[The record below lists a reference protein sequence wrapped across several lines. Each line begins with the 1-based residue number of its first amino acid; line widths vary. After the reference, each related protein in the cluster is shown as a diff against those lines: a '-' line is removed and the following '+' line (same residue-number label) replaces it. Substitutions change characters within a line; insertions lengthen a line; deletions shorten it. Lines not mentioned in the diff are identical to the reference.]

1 MDLTPHNQLQQW
13 LILALGQMGGS
24 ASRAEALARIED
36 DFGLY
41 FTADDLDSPPS
52 RPFETKWRNRVS
64 WQRDRMVKDGLLL
77 PFEGYGTPWR
87 LSDDGRR
94 EYEALRH
101 ESSLDDPLVNF
112 RPKDSSDY
120 LAHVEGREMIKR
132 RSHEALIADF
142 GAWCISL
149 GFEADTTLHP
159 RDLVLRRPGEEWLVE
174 AKVLYM
180 GNATG
185 AVRAALAQVLMYRF
199 FLYQRRRPRL
209 LALFSEPV
217 GDAYVGFLESH
228 DVASVWRA
236 DDDRWWASS
245 TAVAF
250 ESGSGRPKAKRRR
263 ETAGSL
269 TGIYQQGELARL
281 RKDWPA

>member
-13 LILALGQMGGS
+13 LILALGQTGGS
-24 ASRAEALARIED
+24 ASRAEALARIEAT
-36 DFGLY
+36 FGLY

-87 LSDDGRR
+87 LSDDGQR

-101 ESSLDDPLVNF
+101 ESGLDDPFVNF

-120 LAHVEGREMIKR
+120 IAHVKGRELIKR

-142 GAWCISL
+142 GAWCASL
-149 GFEADTTLHP
+149 GFEVDTTVHP

-180 GNATG
+180 GNATAQFALPWRRCSCIASFCTKGVDPDSWPSSASQLVMPMSRFWIRSMWHSCG
-185 AVRAALAQVLMYRF
+185 AQMVILGRPH
-199 FLYQRRRPRL
+199 RPRWRL
-209 LALFSEPV
+209 NPV
-217 GDAYVGFLESH
+217 AAG
-228 DVASVWRA
+228 
-236 DDDRWWASS
+236 
-245 TAVAF
+245 
-250 ESGSGRPKAKRRR
+250 AKRSAGV
-263 ETAGSL
+263 TANH
-269 TGIYQQGELARL
+269 
-281 RKDWPA
+281 DF

>member
-13 LILALGQMGGS
+13 LILALGQTGGS
-24 ASRAEALARIED
+24 ASRAEALARIEAT
-36 DFGLY
+36 FGLY

-87 LSDDGRR
+87 LSDDGQR

-101 ESSLDDPLVNF
+101 ESGLDDPFVNF

-120 LAHVEGREMIKR
+120 IAHVEGRELIKR
-132 RSHEALIADF
+132 RSHEALIANF
-142 GAWCISL
+142 GAWCASL
-149 GFEADTTLHP
+149 GFEVDTTVHP

-185 AVRAALAQVLMYRF
+185 AVRAALAQVFMYRF

-217 GDAYVGFLESH
+217 GDAYVAFLDSL

-236 DDDRWWASS
+236 DGDRWSASS

-250 ESGSGRPKAKRRR
+250 ESGSGGRKAKRRSD
-263 ETAGSL
+263 G
-269 TGIYQQGELARL
+269 
-281 RKDWPA
+281 

>member
-13 LILALGQMGGS
+13 LILALGQMDGS
-24 ASRAEALARIED
+24 ASRAEVLARIEAI
-36 DFGLY
+36 FGLY
-41 FTADDLDSPPS
+41 FTPDDLDSPPS

-120 LAHVEGREMIKR
+120 IAHVEGRALVKR

-142 GAWCISL
+142 GAWCASL
-149 GFEADTTLHP
+149 GFEVDTTVHP

-174 AKVLYM
+174 AKILYV

-185 AVRAALAQVLMYRF
+185 AVRAALAQVFMYRF
-199 FLYQRRRPRL
+199 FLYQKRRPRL

-217 GDAYVGFLESH
+217 GDAYVAFLDSH

-236 DDDRWWASS
+236 GDDRWRASS

-250 ESGSGRPKAKRRR
+250 ESGSGGPKAKRR
-263 ETAGSL
+263 GD
-269 TGIYQQGELARL
+269 G
-281 RKDWPA
+281 

>member
-13 LILALGQMGGS
+13 LILALGRMGGS
-24 ASRAEALARIED
+24 ASRAEALARIEAT
-36 DFGLY
+36 FGLY

-120 LAHVEGREMIKR
+120 IAHVEGRELIKR

-142 GAWCISL
+142 GAWCASL
-149 GFEADTTLHP
+149 GFEVDTTVHP

-185 AVRAALAQVLMYRF
+185 AVRAALAQVLIYRF
-199 FLYQRRRPRL
+199 FLYQRHRPRL

-217 GDAYVGFLESH
+217 GDAYVAFLDSH

-250 ESGSGRPKAKRRR
+250 ESGSGGLKAKRRSD
-263 ETAGSL
+263 G
-269 TGIYQQGELARL
+269 
-281 RKDWPA
+281 